1 MNKLVDAA
9 IVAAL
14 LMINCPEPPPAD
26 DPAQSPTQPPAQ
38 VAEESHGHRPCS

>member
-14 LMINCPEPPPAD
+14 LLASIPDLPAQATPASAD
-26 DPAQSPTQPPAQ
+26 D
-38 VAEESHGHRPCS
+38 SHGDRPC